1 MDFSAFIPSHHYSFL
16 IAYFAFL
23 SFYFHFLV
31 MAGLLLQHITNLHK
45 APNQYLAIKLKAQN
59 IQEDLKLNIQCP
71 KMTLHVVL
79 SVLMAH

>member
-1 MDFSAFIPSHHYSFL
+1 
-16 IAYFAFL
+16 
-23 SFYFHFLV
+23 

-59 IQEDLKLNIQCP
+59 IQEHLKLNIQCP
-71 KMTLHVVL
+71 KMTLHGVL